1 MNYKSILK
9 QNRFSLL
16 LIAFAFPVSTITPFV
31 RANTSEVSITQQKKS
46 ISGVVFDGGM
56 NEPLI
61 GANVI
66 VKGSTNGTV
75 TDIDGKFSLEANP
88 NDILVISS
96 IGFKTVEIKASE
108 VAKGKVTLQED
119 SQALD
124 EVVVVGYGVQKKAN
138 LSGSVAQVNSEE
150 LTNRP
155 ISNVSSGLQGLM
167 PGVTVTA
174 GQGRPGEDGSNIRIR
189 GVGTLNN
196 ASPYILIDGV
206 ESGSMNDL
214 DPNDIESISV
224 LKDASS
230 AAIYGSKASNGVIL
244 ITTKRGKVGA
254 PRISYNGYVGI
265 QNATATIDRVSSAD
279 YARLYNRIDDD
290 NNQPH
295 RYSDEDI
302 RLFEDGSDPYG
313 HPNTN
318 WNDAAFKTGV
328 LHKHNVSINGGT
340 DNAKYMASVG
350 YLGQTGILPNSERS
364 QFNGRMNLDI
374 NISKQWHVRMNLA
387 YIKNDYKDPNSN
399 YGGGSSDQI
408 IRQLNI
414 LSPMIPIKNEDGTY
428 GSTNDGNPIAWLDS
442 GSTVDKYNQNFTGML
457 AVDYKIFDFLTATV
471 SGAYVN
477 DDQHYKAFVK
487 KIKEDP
493 VQAARPNSLSESFRN
508 WDRYNFDALLNFDKQ
523 FGNHSVKVM
532 LGYHAEAYDVRYN
545 SMYRENFPNNELTD
559 MNAGAAATQ
568 TNSGFTR
575 ELNMLSYFGRLN
587 YDYKGKYLFEANFRS
602 DASSRFAPGNRWGYF
617 PSFSGAWRIS
627 EESFME
633 EVRNSWLS
641 NMKIRASWGQ
651 LGNQDALGDG
661 SPTGGDF
668 YPWMNTY
675 NLGANYPFGGSLV
688 TGYYQGSY
696 KMASLSWEKATTW
709 GVGVDFTLF
718 NKFTGSVD
726 YYNRKTTDIIMDVA
740 VPKEFAL
747 GAYKDN
753 VGAMKNSGV
762 EIQLAYNDKWNDW
775 TFGASGN
782 FSYNK
787 NVIENL
793 GGVNRMAD
801 GSFMR
806 EVGSPINSWF
816 VYRTDG
822 FFQSDEEA
830 SAWQE
835 KYSKMD
841 GYPFGQDFKG
851 GDLRYVDANGDGK
864 ISADDRELYRTK
876 DPKFTFGF
884 NLNVGYKNIDL
895 SMNFTGAAGVGYAFT
910 KEAFGEF
917 SGSAGHPSTA
927 WLDSWTPENKNASM
941 PRIAESRKS
950 PSEASNVLS
959 DFWIIDTSYLR
970 MKTIQLGYTF
980 PKTWLEKWGVQNV
993 RIYYSAENLLTFDNM
1008 PINVDPETVSER
1020 LSSYPLNKTHSFG
1033 VNITF

>member
-1 MNYKSILK
+1 MLKRLKSVSMLLFLGT
-9 QNRFSLL
+9 FSTG
-16 LIAFAFPVSTITPFV
+16 TISAVT
-31 RANTSEVSITQQKKS
+31 ASEVNSSAIVQQNETCKGIVKDATGESI
-46 ISGVVFDGGM
+46 
-56 NEPLI
+56 I
-61 GANVI
+61 GASVI
-66 VKGSTNGTV
+66 VKGTTNGAI
-75 TDIDGKFSLEANP
+75 TDFEGNFALTNVKKG
-88 NDILVISS
+88 DIIVISYV
-96 IGFKTVEIKASE
+96 GYQKQE
-108 VAKGKVTLQED
+108 VKWNGGTLNVVLKDDTEVL
-119 SQALD
+119 S
-124 EVVVVGYGVQKKAN
+124 EVVVVGYGIQKKAN
-138 LSGSVAQVNSEE
+138 LSGAVAQVNSDE

-167 PGVTVTA
+167 PGVTITA

-244 ITTKRGKVGA
+244 ITTKRGKTGA

-290 NNQPH
+290 NNNPH

-302 RLFEDGSDPYG
+302 RLFENGSDPYG
-313 HPNTN
+313 HPNTD
-318 WNDAAFKTGV
+318 WNDAAYKTGV

-340 DNAKYMASVG
+340 ENARYMASVG

-364 QFNGRMNLDI
+364 QFNGRMNLDVDI
-374 NISKQWHVRMNLA
+374 TKKWHVRMNLS

-442 GSTVDKYNQNFTGML
+442 KSTVDKYNQNFTGML
-457 AVDYKIFDFLTATV
+457 SVDYKILDCLTATV

-487 KIKEDP
+487 KINNDP
-493 VQAARPNSLSESFRN
+493 AQAARPNSLTESFTN
-508 WDRYNFDALLNFDKQ
+508 WTRYNFDALLNFDKQ
-523 FGNHSVKVM
+523 FGDHNLKAM

-545 SMYRENFPNNELTD
+545 DMYRENFPNNELDD
-559 MNAGAAATQ
+559 MNAGATATQ

-575 ELNMLSYFGRLN
+575 ELNMLSYFGRIN
-587 YDYKGKYLFEANFRS
+587 YDYKGKYLFEANFRA

-633 EVRNSWLS
+633 TLRDSWLS
-641 NMKIRASWGQ
+641 SLKIRGSWGQ

-661 SPTGGDF
+661 TPTGGDY

-709 GVGVDFTLF
+709 GIGIDFTLF
-718 NKFTGSVD
+718 NKLTGSID
-726 YYNRKTTDIIMDVA
+726 YYNRKTTDIIMNVS

-753 VGAMKNSGV
+753 VGAMKNSGIEV
-762 EIQLAYNDKWNDW
+762 QLAYNDTWNDW
-775 TFGASGN
+775 TFGVSGN
-782 FSYNK
+782 FAYNK
-787 NVIENL
+787 NTIENL
-793 GGVNRMAD
+793 GGVDRMAD

-822 FFQSDEEA
+822 FFSLMKKLLHGKPNTLQWTDILSD
-830 SAWQE
+830 
-835 KYSKMD
+835 
-841 GYPFGQDFKG
+841 
-851 GDLRYVDANGDGK
+851 K
-864 ISADDRELYRTK
+864 ISRQVT
-876 DPKFTFGF
+876 
-884 NLNVGYKNIDL
+884 
-895 SMNFTGAAGVGYAFT
+895 YA
-910 KEAFGEF
+910 
-917 SGSAGHPSTA
+917 
-927 WLDSWTPENKNASM
+927 M
-941 PRIAESRKS
+941 
-950 PSEASNVLS
+950 
-959 DFWIIDTSYLR
+959 
-970 MKTIQLGYTF
+970 
-980 PKTWLEKWGVQNV
+980 
-993 RIYYSAENLLTFDNM
+993 
-1008 PINVDPETVSER
+1008 
-1020 LSSYPLNKTHSFG
+1020 
-1033 VNITF
+1033 

>member
-1 MNYKSILK
+1 MLKRLKSVSMLLFLGT
-9 QNRFSLL
+9 FSTG
-16 LIAFAFPVSTITPFV
+16 TISAVT
-31 RANTSEVSITQQKKS
+31 ASEVNASAIVQQNETCKGIVKDATGESI
-46 ISGVVFDGGM
+46 
-56 NEPLI
+56 I
-61 GANVI
+61 GASVI
-66 VKGSTNGTV
+66 VKGTTNGAI
-75 TDIDGKFSLEANP
+75 TDFEGNFALTNVKKG
-88 NDILVISS
+88 DIIVISYV
-96 IGFKTVEIKASE
+96 GYQKQEIKWNGGTLNVVLKDDTE
-108 VAKGKVTLQED
+108 VL
-119 SQALD
+119 S
-124 EVVVVGYGVQKKAN
+124 EVVVVGYGIQKKAN
-138 LSGSVAQVNSEE
+138 LSGAVAQVNSDE

-167 PGVTVTA
+167 PGVTITA

-244 ITTKRGKVGA
+244 ITTKRGKTGA

-290 NNQPH
+290 NNNPH

-302 RLFEDGSDPYG
+302 RLFENGSDPYG
-313 HPNTN
+313 HPNTD
-318 WNDAAFKTGV
+318 WNDAAYKTGV

-340 DNAKYMASVG
+340 ENARYMASVG

-364 QFNGRMNLDI
+364 QFNGRMNLDVDI
-374 NISKQWHVRMNLA
+374 TKKWHVRMNLS

-442 GSTVDKYNQNFTGML
+442 KSTVDKYNQNFTGML
-457 AVDYKIFDFLTATV
+457 SVDYKILDCLTATV

-487 KIKEDP
+487 KINNDP
-493 VQAARPNSLSESFRN
+493 AQAARPNSLTESFTN
-508 WDRYNFDALLNFDKQ
+508 WTRYNFDALLNFDKQ
-523 FGNHSVKVM
+523 FGDHNLKAM

-545 SMYRENFPNNELTD
+545 DMYRENFPNNELDD
-559 MNAGAAATQ
+559 MNAGATATQ

-575 ELNMLSYFGRLN
+575 ELNMLSYFGRIN
-587 YDYKGKYLFEANFRS
+587 YDYKGKYLFEANFRA

-633 EVRNSWLS
+633 TLRDSWLS
-641 NMKIRASWGQ
+641 SLKIRGSWGQ
-651 LGNQDALGDG
+651 LGNQDALGNG
-661 SPTGGDF
+661 TPTGGDY

-709 GVGVDFTLF
+709 GIGIDFTLF
-718 NKFTGSVD
+718 NKLTGSID
-726 YYNRKTTDIIMDVA
+726 YYNRKTTDIIMNVS

-753 VGAMKNSGV
+753 VGAMKNSGIEV
-762 EIQLAYNDKWNDW
+762 QLAYNDTWNDW
-775 TFGASGN
+775 TFGVSGN
-782 FSYNK
+782 FAYNK
-787 NVIENL
+787 NTIENL
-793 GGVNRMAD
+793 GGVDRMAD

-830 SAWQE
+830 AAWQA
-835 KYSKMD
+835 KYSAMD
-841 GYPFGQDFKG
+841 GYPFGQDFKA

-884 NLNVGYKNIDL
+884 NINVGYKNVDL
-895 SMNFTGAAGVGYAFT
+895 SMNFNGAAGVGYAFT

-941 PRIAESRKS
+941 PRIAEARVS

-959 DFWIIDTSYLR
+959 DF
-970 MKTIQLGYTF
+970 
-980 PKTWLEKWGVQNV
+980 
-993 RIYYSAENLLTFDNM
+993 
-1008 PINVDPETVSER
+1008 
-1020 LSSYPLNKTHSFG
+1020 
-1033 VNITF
+1033 

>member
-1 MNYKSILK
+1 MLKRLKSVSMLLFLGGLSVGNTATATAPEINTPAIVQ
-9 QNRFSLL
+9 QNGACKG
-16 LIAFAFPVSTITPFV
+16 IVKDATGEAV
-31 RANTSEVSITQQKKS
+31 
-46 ISGVVFDGGM
+46 
-56 NEPLI
+56 I
-61 GANVI
+61 GASVV
-66 VKGSTNGTV
+66 VKGTTNGTI
-75 TDIDGKFSLEANP
+75 TDFDGNFSLDNVKKG
-88 NDILVISS
+88 DVLVISYV
-96 IGFKTVEIKASE
+96 GYQTQEIKWN
-108 VAKGKVTLQED
+108 GTPLKVVLKED
-119 SQALD
+119 SKTLS
-124 EVVVVGYGVQKKAN
+124 EVVVVGYGTQKKAN
-138 LSGSVAQVNSEE
+138 LSGAVAQVNSEE

-244 ITTKRGKVGA
+244 ITTKRGKTGA
-254 PRISYNGYVGI
+254 PRISYNGYVGF

-279 YARLYNRIDDD
+279 YARLYNRIDDA
-290 NNQPH
+290 NGQPH

-302 RLFEDGSDPYG
+302 RLFENGTDPYG
-313 HPNTN
+313 HPNTD
-318 WNDAAFKTGV
+318 WNDAAYQTGV
-328 LHKHNVSINGGT
+328 IHKHNVNINGGT
-340 DNAKYMASVG
+340 DQAKYMASIG

-364 QFNGRMNLDI
+364 QFNGRMNLDV
-374 NISKQWHVRMNLA
+374 NITKKLHARMNLA

-399 YGGGSSDQI
+399 YGGGWSDQI

-414 LSPMIPIKNEDGTY
+414 LSPMIPIKKEDGTY
-428 GSTNDGNPIAWLDS
+428 GQTNDGNPIAWLDS
-442 GSTVDKYNQNFTGML
+442 GQTVDKYNQNFTGML
-457 AVDYKIFDFLTATV
+457 SLDYEIIDGLKATV
-471 SGAYVN
+471 TGAYVN

-487 KIKEDP
+487 KIENDP
-493 VQAARPNSLSESFRN
+493 AQAARPNSLTESFRN
-508 WDRYNFDALLNFDKQ
+508 WNRYNFDALLNYDKQ
-523 FGNHSVKVM
+523 FGDHGLKVM
-532 LGYHAEAYDVRYN
+532 LGYHAEAFDVRYN
-545 SMYRENFPNNELTD
+545 SMYRENFPNNELDD
-559 MNAGAAATQ
+559 MNAGATATQ
-568 TNSGFTR
+568 TNSGYTR
-575 ELNMLSYFGRLN
+575 ELNMLSYFGRVN
-587 YDYKGKYLFEANFRS
+587 YDYRGKYLFEANVRA

-633 EVRNSWLS
+633 GLRENWLS
-641 NMKIRASWGQ
+641 NLKIRASWGQ

-668 YPWMNTY
+668 YPWLNTY
-675 NLGANYPFGGSLV
+675 SLGANYPFGGALT

-696 KMASLSWEKATTW
+696 KIATLSWEKATTW
-709 GVGVDFTLF
+709 GIGVDFTLF
-718 NKFTGSVD
+718 NKVTGSVD
-726 YYNRKTTDIIMDVA
+726 YYNRKTSDIIMNVS
-740 VPKEFAL
+740 VPQEFAL
-747 GAYKDN
+747 SAYKDN
-753 VGAMKNSGV
+753 VGSMKNTGV
-762 EIQLAYNDKWNDW
+762 ELQLAYNDRYNDW
-775 TFGASGN
+775 SWGVSGN
-782 FSYNK
+782 FAYNK
-787 NVIENL
+787 NTIEDL
-793 GGVNRMAD
+793 GGVERMED
-801 GSFMR
+801 GSYMR
-806 EVGSPINSWF
+806 EVGSPIHSWF

-830 SAWQE
+830 AAWE
-835 KYSKMD
+835 AKY
-841 GYPFGQDFKG
+841 GNPFGKKFRA
-851 GDLRYVDANGDGK
+851 GDLRYVDTDGDGK
-864 ISADDRELYRTK
+864 LTGSDRELYKTS

-884 NLNVGYKNIDL
+884 NLNAGYKNVDV

-941 PRIAESRKS
+941 PRIAESRQS
-950 PSEASNVLS
+950 PSEASVVMS
-959 DFWIIDTSYLR
+959 DFWIINTSYLR
-970 MKTIQLGYTF
+970 MKTFQLGYTF
-980 PKTWLEKWGVQNV
+980 PKNWIEKCGIQNL
-993 RIYYSAENLLTFDNM
+993 RIYYSAENLLTFDSM

>member
-1 MNYKSILK
+1 MLKRLKSVSMLLFLGT
-9 QNRFSLL
+9 FSTG
-16 LIAFAFPVSTITPFV
+16 TISAVTASEV
-31 RANTSEVSITQQKKS
+31 NTSAIVQQNETCKGIVKDATGESI
-46 ISGVVFDGGM
+46 
-56 NEPLI
+56 I
-61 GANVI
+61 GASVI
-66 VKGSTNGTV
+66 VKGTTNGAI
-75 TDIDGKFSLEANP
+75 TDFEGNFALTNVKKG
-88 NDILVISS
+88 DIIVISYV
-96 IGFKTVEIKASE
+96 GYQKQEIKWNGGTLNVVLKDDTE
-108 VAKGKVTLQED
+108 VL
-119 SQALD
+119 S

-138 LSGSVAQVNSEE
+138 LSGAVAQVNSDE

-167 PGVTVTA
+167 PGVTITA

-244 ITTKRGKVGA
+244 ITTKRGKTGA

-290 NNQPH
+290 NNNPH

-302 RLFEDGSDPYG
+302 RLFENGSDPYG
-313 HPNTN
+313 HPNTD
-318 WNDAAFKTGV
+318 WNDAAYKTGV

-340 DNAKYMASVG
+340 ENARYMASVG

-364 QFNGRMNLDI
+364 QFNGRMNLDVDI
-374 NISKQWHVRMNLA
+374 TKKWHVRMNLS

-428 GSTNDGNPIAWLDS
+428 SSTNDGNPIAWLDS
-442 GSTVDKYNQNFTGML
+442 KSTVDKYNQNFTGML
-457 AVDYKIFDFLTATV
+457 SVDYKILDCLTATV

-487 KIKEDP
+487 KINNDP
-493 VQAARPNSLSESFRN
+493 AQAARPNSLTESFTN
-508 WDRYNFDALLNFDKQ
+508 WTRYNFDALLNFDKQ
-523 FGNHSVKVM
+523 FGDHNLKAM

-545 SMYRENFPNNELTD
+545 DMYRENFPNNELDD
-559 MNAGAAATQ
+559 MNAGATATQ

-575 ELNMLSYFGRLN
+575 ELNMLSYFGRIN
-587 YDYKGKYLFEANFRS
+587 YDYKGKYLFEANFRA

-633 EVRNSWLS
+633 TLRDSWLS
-641 NMKIRASWGQ
+641 SLKIRGSWGQ
-651 LGNQDALGDG
+651 LGNQDALGNG
-661 SPTGGDF
+661 TPTGGDY

-709 GVGVDFTLF
+709 GIGIDFTLF
-718 NKFTGSVD
+718 NKLTGSID
-726 YYNRKTTDIIMDVA
+726 YYNRKTTDIIMNVS

-753 VGAMKNSGV
+753 VGAMKNSGIEV
-762 EIQLAYNDKWNDW
+762 QLAYNDTWNDW
-775 TFGASGN
+775 TFGVSGN
-782 FSYNK
+782 FAYNK
-787 NVIENL
+787 NTIENL
-793 GGVNRMAD
+793 GGVDRMAD

-830 SAWQE
+830 AAWQA
-835 KYSKMD
+835 KYSAMD
-841 GYPFGQDFKG
+841 GYPFGQDFKA

-884 NLNVGYKNIDL
+884 NINVGYKNVDL
-895 SMNFTGAAGVGYAFT
+895 SMNFNGAAGVGYAFT

-941 PRIAESRKS
+941 PRIAEARVS

-959 DFWIIDTSYLR
+959 DFWIMDTSYLR
-970 MKTIQLGYTF
+970 MKTIQLGYTL
-980 PKTWLEKWGVQNV
+980 PKIG
-993 RIYYSAENLLTFDNM
+993 
-1008 PINVDPETVSER
+1008 
-1020 LSSYPLNKTHSFG
+1020 
-1033 VNITF
+1033 

>member
-1 MNYKSILK
+1 MLKRLKSVSMLLFLGT
-9 QNRFSLL
+9 FSTG
-16 LIAFAFPVSTITPFV
+16 TISAVT
-31 RANTSEVSITQQKKS
+31 ASEVNASAIVQQNETCKGIVKDATGESI
-46 ISGVVFDGGM
+46 
-56 NEPLI
+56 I
-61 GANVI
+61 GASVI
-66 VKGSTNGTV
+66 VKGTTNGAI
-75 TDIDGKFSLEANP
+75 TDFEGNFALTNVKKG
-88 NDILVISS
+88 DIIVISYV
-96 IGFKTVEIKASE
+96 GYQKQEIKWNGGTLNVVLKDDTE
-108 VAKGKVTLQED
+108 VL
-119 SQALD
+119 S
-124 EVVVVGYGVQKKAN
+124 EVVVVGYGIQKKAN
-138 LSGSVAQVNSEE
+138 LSGAVAQVNSDE

-167 PGVTVTA
+167 PGVTITA

-244 ITTKRGKVGA
+244 ITTKRGKTGA

-290 NNQPH
+290 NNNPH

-302 RLFEDGSDPYG
+302 RLFENGSDPYG
-313 HPNTN
+313 HPNTD
-318 WNDAAFKTGV
+318 WNDAAYKTGV

-340 DNAKYMASVG
+340 ENARYMASVG

-364 QFNGRMNLDI
+364 QFNGRMNLDVDI
-374 NISKQWHVRMNLA
+374 TKKWHVRMNLS

-442 GSTVDKYNQNFTGML
+442 KSTVDKYNQNFTGML
-457 AVDYKIFDFLTATV
+457 SVDYKILDCLTATV

-487 KIKEDP
+487 KINNDP
-493 VQAARPNSLSESFRN
+493 AQAARPNSLTESFTN
-508 WDRYNFDALLNFDKQ
+508 WTRYNFDALLNFDKQ
-523 FGNHSVKVM
+523 FGDHNLKAM

-545 SMYRENFPNNELTD
+545 DMYRENFPNNELDD
-559 MNAGAAATQ
+559 MNAGATATQ

-575 ELNMLSYFGRLN
+575 ELNMLSYFGRIN
-587 YDYKGKYLFEANFRS
+587 YDYKGKYLFEANFRA

-633 EVRNSWLS
+633 TLRDSWLS
-641 NMKIRASWGQ
+641 SLKIRGSWGQ
-651 LGNQDALGDG
+651 LGNQDALGNG
-661 SPTGGDF
+661 TPTGGDY

-709 GVGVDFTLF
+709 GIGIDFTLF
-718 NKFTGSVD
+718 NKLTGSID
-726 YYNRKTTDIIMDVA
+726 YYNRKTTDIIMNVS

-753 VGAMKNSGV
+753 VGAMKNSGIEV
-762 EIQLAYNDKWNDW
+762 QLAYNDTWNDW
-775 TFGASGN
+775 TFGVSGN
-782 FSYNK
+782 FAYNK
-787 NVIENL
+787 NTIENL
-793 GGVNRMAD
+793 GGVDRMAD

-830 SAWQE
+830 AAWQA
-835 KYSKMD
+835 KYSAMD
-841 GYPFGQDFKG
+841 GYPFGQDFKA

-884 NLNVGYKNIDL
+884 NINVGYKNVDL
-895 SMNFTGAAGVGYAFT
+895 SMNFNGAAGVGYAFT

-941 PRIAESRKS
+941 PRIAEARVS

-959 DFWIIDTSYLR
+959 DFWIMDTSYLR
-970 MKTIQLGYTF
+970 MKTIQLG
-980 PKTWLEKWGVQNV
+980 
-993 RIYYSAENLLTFDNM
+993 
-1008 PINVDPETVSER
+1008 
-1020 LSSYPLNKTHSFG
+1020 LSLIH
-1033 VNITF
+1033 I

>member
-1 MNYKSILK
+1 MLKRLKSVSMLLFLGGLSVGNTATATAPEINTPAIVQ
-9 QNRFSLL
+9 QNGACKG
-16 LIAFAFPVSTITPFV
+16 IVKDATGEAV
-31 RANTSEVSITQQKKS
+31 
-46 ISGVVFDGGM
+46 
-56 NEPLI
+56 I
-61 GANVI
+61 GASVV
-66 VKGSTNGTV
+66 VKGTTNGTI
-75 TDIDGKFSLEANP
+75 TDFDGNFSLDNVKKG
-88 NDILVISS
+88 DVLVISYV
-96 IGFKTVEIKASE
+96 GYQTQEIKWNSTPL
-108 VAKGKVTLQED
+108 KVVLKED
-119 SQALD
+119 SKTLS
-124 EVVVVGYGVQKKAN
+124 EVVVVGYGTQKKAN
-138 LSGSVAQVNSEE
+138 LSGAVAQVNSEE

-244 ITTKRGKVGA
+244 ITTKRGKTGA
-254 PRISYNGYVGI
+254 PRISYNGYVGF

-279 YARLYNRIDDD
+279 YARLYNRIDDA
-290 NNQPH
+290 NGQPH

-302 RLFEDGSDPYG
+302 RLFENGTDPYG
-313 HPNTN
+313 HPNTD
-318 WNDAAFKTGV
+318 WNDAAYQTGV
-328 LHKHNVSINGGT
+328 IHKHNVNINGGT
-340 DNAKYMASVG
+340 DQAKYMASIG

-364 QFNGRMNLDI
+364 QFNGRMNLDV
-374 NISKQWHVRMNLA
+374 NITKKLHARMNLA

-399 YGGGSSDQI
+399 YGGGWSDQI

-414 LSPMIPIKNEDGTY
+414 LSPMIPIKKEDGTY
-428 GSTNDGNPIAWLDS
+428 GQTNDGNPIAWLDS
-442 GSTVDKYNQNFTGML
+442 GQTVDKYNQNFTGML
-457 AVDYKIFDFLTATV
+457 SLDYEIIDGLKATV
-471 SGAYVN
+471 TGAYVN

-487 KIKEDP
+487 KIENDP
-493 VQAARPNSLSESFRN
+493 AQAARPNSLTESFRN
-508 WDRYNFDALLNFDKQ
+508 WNRYNFDALLNYDKQ
-523 FGNHSVKVM
+523 FGDHGLKVM
-532 LGYHAEAYDVRYN
+532 LGYHAEAFDVRYN
-545 SMYRENFPNNELTD
+545 SMYRENFPNNELDD
-559 MNAGAAATQ
+559 MNAGATATQ
-568 TNSGFTR
+568 TNSGYTR
-575 ELNMLSYFGRLN
+575 ELNMLSYFGRVN
-587 YDYKGKYLFEANFRS
+587 YDYRGKYLFEANVRA

-633 EVRNSWLS
+633 GLRENWLS
-641 NMKIRASWGQ
+641 NLKIRASWGQ

-668 YPWMNTY
+668 YPWLNTY
-675 NLGANYPFGGSLV
+675 SLGANYPFGGALT

-696 KMASLSWEKATTW
+696 KIATLSWEKATTW
-709 GVGVDFTLF
+709 GIGVDFTLF
-718 NKFTGSVD
+718 NKVTGSVD
-726 YYNRKTTDIIMDVA
+726 YYNRKTSDIIMNVS
-740 VPKEFAL
+740 VPQEFAL
-747 GAYKDN
+747 SAYKDN
-753 VGAMKNSGV
+753 VGSMKNTGV
-762 EIQLAYNDKWNDW
+762 ELQLAYNDRYNDW
-775 TFGASGN
+775 SWGVSGN
-782 FSYNK
+782 FAYNK
-787 NVIENL
+787 NTIEDL
-793 GGVNRMAD
+793 GGVERMED
-801 GSFMR
+801 GSYMR
-806 EVGSPINSWF
+806 EVGSPIHSWF

-830 SAWQE
+830 AAWE
-835 KYSKMD
+835 AKY
-841 GYPFGQDFKG
+841 GNPFGKKFRA
-851 GDLRYVDANGDGK
+851 GDLRYVDTDGDGK
-864 ISADDRELYRTK
+864 LTGSDRELYKTS

-884 NLNVGYKNIDL
+884 NLNAGYKNVDV

-941 PRIAESRKS
+941 PRIAESRQS
-950 PSEASNVLS
+950 PSEASVVMS
-959 DFWIIDTSYLR
+959 DFWIINTSYLR
-970 MKTIQLGYTF
+970 MKTFQLGYTF
-980 PKTWLEKWGVQNV
+980 PKNWIEKCGIQNL
-993 RIYYSAENLLTFDNM
+993 RIYYSAENLLTFDSM

>member
-1 MNYKSILK
+1 MLKRLKSVSMLLFLGT
-9 QNRFSLL
+9 FSTG
-16 LIAFAFPVSTITPFV
+16 TISAVT
-31 RANTSEVSITQQKKS
+31 ASEVNSSAIVQQNETCKGIVKDATGESI
-46 ISGVVFDGGM
+46 
-56 NEPLI
+56 I
-61 GANVI
+61 GASVI
-66 VKGSTNGTV
+66 VKGTTNGAI
-75 TDIDGKFSLEANP
+75 TDFEGNFALTNVKKG
-88 NDILVISS
+88 DIIVISYV
-96 IGFKTVEIKASE
+96 GYQKQE
-108 VAKGKVTLQED
+108 VKWNGGTLNVVLKDDTEVL
-119 SQALD
+119 S

-138 LSGSVAQVNSEE
+138 LSGAVAQVNSDE

-167 PGVTVTA
+167 PGVTITA

-244 ITTKRGKVGA
+244 ITTKRGKTGA

-290 NNQPH
+290 NNNPH

-302 RLFEDGSDPYG
+302 RLFENGSDPYG
-313 HPNTN
+313 HPNTD
-318 WNDAAFKTGV
+318 WNDAAYKTGV

-340 DNAKYMASVG
+340 ENARYMASVG

-364 QFNGRMNLDI
+364 QFNGRMNLDVDI
-374 NISKQWHVRMNLA
+374 TKKWHVRMNLS

-442 GSTVDKYNQNFTGML
+442 KSTVDKYNQNFTGML
-457 AVDYKIFDFLTATV
+457 SVDYKILDCLTATV

-487 KIKEDP
+487 KINNDP
-493 VQAARPNSLSESFRN
+493 AQAARPNSLTESFTN
-508 WDRYNFDALLNFDKQ
+508 WTRYNFDALLNFDKQ
-523 FGNHSVKVM
+523 FGDHNLKAM

-545 SMYRENFPNNELTD
+545 DMYRENFPNNELDD
-559 MNAGAAATQ
+559 MNAGATATQ

-575 ELNMLSYFGRLN
+575 ELNMLSYFGRIN
-587 YDYKGKYLFEANFRS
+587 YDYKGKYLFEANFRA

-633 EVRNSWLS
+633 TLRDSWLS
-641 NMKIRASWGQ
+641 SLKIRGSWGQ

-661 SPTGGDF
+661 TPTGGDY

-709 GVGVDFTLF
+709 GIGIDFTLF
-718 NKFTGSVD
+718 NKLTGSID
-726 YYNRKTTDIIMDVA
+726 YYNRKTTDIIMNVS

-753 VGAMKNSGV
+753 VGAMKNSGIEV
-762 EIQLAYNDKWNDW
+762 QLAYNDTWNDW
-775 TFGASGN
+775 TFGVSGN
-782 FSYNK
+782 FAYNK
-787 NVIENL
+787 NTIENL
-793 GGVNRMAD
+793 GGVDRMAD

-830 SAWQE
+830 AAWQA
-835 KYSKMD
+835 KYSAMD
-841 GYPFGQDFKG
+841 GYPFGQDFKA

-884 NLNVGYKNIDL
+884 NINVGYKNVDL
-895 SMNFTGAAGVGYAFT
+895 SMNFNGAAGVGYAFT

-941 PRIAESRKS
+941 PRIAEARVS

-959 DFWIIDTSYLR
+959 DFWIMDTSYLR
-970 MKTIQLGYTF
+970 MKTIQLGYTL
-980 PKTWLEKWGVQNV
+980 PKNWIENGVF
-993 RIYYSAENLLTFDNM
+993 RICVYT
-1008 PINVDPETVSER
+1008 IQQ
-1020 LSSYPLNKTHSFG
+1020 KTC
-1033 VNITF
+1033 

>member
-1 MNYKSILK
+1 MLKRLKSVSMLLFLGT
-9 QNRFSLL
+9 FSTG
-16 LIAFAFPVSTITPFV
+16 TISAVT
-31 RANTSEVSITQQKKS
+31 ASEVNASAIVQQNETCKGIVKDATGESI
-46 ISGVVFDGGM
+46 
-56 NEPLI
+56 I
-61 GANVI
+61 GASVI
-66 VKGSTNGTV
+66 VKGTTNGAI
-75 TDIDGKFSLEANP
+75 TDFEGNFALTNVKKG
-88 NDILVISS
+88 DIIVISYV
-96 IGFKTVEIKASE
+96 GYQKQE
-108 VAKGKVTLQED
+108 VKWNGGTLNVVLKDDTEVL
-119 SQALD
+119 S
-124 EVVVVGYGVQKKAN
+124 EVVVVGYGIQKKAN
-138 LSGSVAQVNSEE
+138 LSGAVAQVNSDE

-167 PGVTVTA
+167 PGVTITA

-244 ITTKRGKVGA
+244 ITTKRGKTGA

-290 NNQPH
+290 NNNPH

-302 RLFEDGSDPYG
+302 RLFENGSDPYG
-313 HPNTN
+313 HPNTD
-318 WNDAAFKTGV
+318 WNDAAYKTGV

-340 DNAKYMASVG
+340 ENARYMASVG

-364 QFNGRMNLDI
+364 QFNGRMNLDVDI
-374 NISKQWHVRMNLA
+374 TKKWHVRMNLS

-442 GSTVDKYNQNFTGML
+442 KSTVDKYNQNFTGML
-457 AVDYKIFDFLTATV
+457 SVDYKILDCLTATV

-487 KIKEDP
+487 KINNDP
-493 VQAARPNSLSESFRN
+493 AQAARPNSLTESFTN
-508 WDRYNFDALLNFDKQ
+508 WTRYNFDALLNFDKQ
-523 FGNHSVKVM
+523 FGDHNLKAM

-545 SMYRENFPNNELTD
+545 DMYRENFPNNELDD
-559 MNAGAAATQ
+559 MNAGATATQ

-575 ELNMLSYFGRLN
+575 ELNMLSYFGRIN
-587 YDYKGKYLFEANFRS
+587 YDYKGKYLFEANFRA

-633 EVRNSWLS
+633 TLRDSWLS
-641 NMKIRASWGQ
+641 SLKIRGSWGQ

-661 SPTGGDF
+661 TPTGGDY

-709 GVGVDFTLF
+709 GIGIDFTLF
-718 NKFTGSVD
+718 NKLTGSID
-726 YYNRKTTDIIMDVA
+726 YYNRKTTDIIMNVS

-753 VGAMKNSGV
+753 VGAMKNSGIEV
-762 EIQLAYNDKWNDW
+762 QLAYNDTWNDW
-775 TFGASGN
+775 TFGVSGN
-782 FSYNK
+782 FAYNK
-787 NVIENL
+787 NTIENL
-793 GGVNRMAD
+793 GGVDRMAD

-830 SAWQE
+830 AAWQA
-835 KYSKMD
+835 KYSAMD
-841 GYPFGQDFKG
+841 GYPFGQDFKA

-884 NLNVGYKNIDL
+884 NINVGYKNVDL
-895 SMNFTGAAGVGYAFT
+895 SMNFNGAAGVGYAFT

-941 PRIAESRKS
+941 PRIAEARVS

-959 DFWIIDTSYLR
+959 DFWIMDTSYLR
-970 MKTIQLGYTF
+970 MKTIQ
-980 PKTWLEKWGVQNV
+980 
-993 RIYYSAENLLTFDNM
+993 
-1008 PINVDPETVSER
+1008 
-1020 LSSYPLNKTHSFG
+1020 
-1033 VNITF
+1033 

>member
-1 MNYKSILK
+1 MLKRLKSV
-9 QNRFSLL
+9 SMLL
-16 LIAFAFPVSTITPFV
+16 CLGTLIPGTVSTV
-31 RANTSEVSITQQKKS
+31 AASGATSSAIVQQTGTCKGIVKDATGESI
-46 ISGVVFDGGM
+46 
-56 NEPLI
+56 I
-61 GANVI
+61 GASVV
-66 VKGSTNGTV
+66 VKGTTNGTI
-75 TDIDGKFSLEANP
+75 TDFDGNFSLANVKKG
-88 NDILVISS
+88 DVIVISYV
-96 IGFKTVEIKASE
+96 GYQTQE
-108 VAKGKVTLQED
+108 VKWNNGSLNVILKED
-119 SQALD
+119 SKTLS

-138 LSGSVAQVNSEE
+138 LSGAVAQVDSET

-174 GQGRPGEDGSNIRIR
+174 SHGRPGEDGSDIRIR

-206 ESGSMNDL
+206 ESGSMNDI

-244 ITTKRGKVGA
+244 ITTKRGKTGA
-254 PRISYNGYVGI
+254 PRVSYNGYVGI

-279 YARLYNRIDDD
+279 YARLYNRIDED
-290 NNQPH
+290 NNRPH

-313 HPNTN
+313 HPNTD
-318 WNDAAFKTGV
+318 WNDAAYQTGV

-340 DNAKYMASVG
+340 ENAKYMASVG

-364 QFNGRMNLDI
+364 QFNGRMNLDVDI
-374 NISKQWHVRMNLA
+374 TKQLKVRMNLA

-399 YGGGSSDQI
+399 YGGGWSDQI

-414 LSPMIPIKNEDGTY
+414 LSPMIPVKNEDGTY
-428 GSTNDGNPIAWLDS
+428 GATNDGNPIAWLDS

-457 AVDYKIFDFLTATV
+457 ALDYKILDCLTATV

-477 DDQHYKAFVK
+477 NDQYYKAFMK
-487 KIKEDP
+487 KIDNDP
-493 VQAARPNSLSESFRN
+493 AQAARPNTLTEKFTN
-508 WDRYNFDALLNFDKQ
+508 WSRYNFDALLNFDKQ
-523 FGNHSVKVM
+523 FGDHNLKAM

-545 SMYRENFPNNELTD
+545 DMYRENFPNNDLDD
-559 MNAGAAATQ
+559 MDAGAKSTQ
-568 TNSGFTR
+568 TNSGYTR

-587 YDYKGKYLFEANFRS
+587 YDYKGKYLLEANFRA

-633 EVRNSWLS
+633 EIRDAWLS
-641 NMKIRASWGQ
+641 SLKIRASWGQ

-668 YPWMNTY
+668 YPWINTY
-675 NLGANYPFGGSLV
+675 SLGANYPFGGSLT
-688 TGYYQGSY
+688 TGYYQSSY
-696 KMASLSWEKATTW
+696 KIATLSWEKATTW
-709 GVGVDFTLF
+709 GIGVDFTLF
-718 NKFTGSVD
+718 NKLTGSID
-726 YYNRKTTDIIMDVA
+726 YYNRKTTDIIMNVA
-740 VPKEFAL
+740 VPKAFGL

-775 TFGASGN
+775 TFGVAGN
-782 FSYNK
+782 FAYNK
-787 NVIENL
+787 NTIEDL

-801 GSFMR
+801 DSFMR
-806 EVGSPINSWF
+806 EVGSPVNSWF

-830 SAWQE
+830 AAWQA
-835 KYSKMD
+835 KYSQMD

-851 GDLRYVDANGDGK
+851 GDLRYVDANGDGR
-864 ISADDRELYRTK
+864 ISPDDRELYKTK
-876 DPKFTFGF
+876 NPKFTFGF
-884 NLNVGYKNIDL
+884 NINVGYKNVDL
-895 SMNFTGAAGVGYAFT
+895 SMNFNGAAGVGYAFT

-927 WLDSWTPENKNASM
+927 WLDSWTPENRDASM
-941 PRIAESRKS
+941 PRIAEARQS

-970 MKTIQLGYTF
+970 MKTLQVGYTF
-980 PKTWLEKWGVQNV
+980 PKNWIEKCGIQNL
-993 RIYYSAENLLTFDNM
+993 RIYYSAENLLTFDDM
-1008 PINVDPETVSER
+1008 PINVDPETVSDR
-1020 LSSYPLNKTHSFG
+1020 LSSYPLSKTHSFG

>member
-1 MNYKSILK
+1 MLKRLKSVSMLLFLGGLSVGNTATATAPEINTPAIVQ
-9 QNRFSLL
+9 QNGACKG
-16 LIAFAFPVSTITPFV
+16 IVKDATGEAV
-31 RANTSEVSITQQKKS
+31 
-46 ISGVVFDGGM
+46 
-56 NEPLI
+56 I
-61 GANVI
+61 GASVV
-66 VKGSTNGTV
+66 VKGTTNGTI
-75 TDIDGKFSLEANP
+75 TDFDGNFSLDNVKKG
-88 NDILVISS
+88 DVLVISYV
-96 IGFKTVEIKASE
+96 GYQTQEIKWN
-108 VAKGKVTLQED
+108 GTPLKVVLKED
-119 SQALD
+119 SKTLS
-124 EVVVVGYGVQKKAN
+124 EVVVVGYGTQKKAN
-138 LSGSVAQVNSEE
+138 LSGAVAQVNSEE

-244 ITTKRGKVGA
+244 ITTKRGKTSA
-254 PRISYNGYVGI
+254 PRISYNGYVGF

-279 YARLYNRIDDD
+279 YARLYNRIDDA
-290 NNQPH
+290 NGQPH

-302 RLFEDGSDPYG
+302 RLFENGTDPYG
-313 HPNTN
+313 HPNTD
-318 WNDAAFKTGV
+318 WNDAAYQTGV
-328 LHKHNVSINGGT
+328 IHKHNVNINGGT
-340 DNAKYMASVG
+340 DQAKYMASIG

-364 QFNGRMNLDI
+364 QFNGRMNLDV
-374 NISKQWHVRMNLA
+374 NITKKLHARMNLA

-399 YGGGSSDQI
+399 YGGGWSDQI

-414 LSPMIPIKNEDGTY
+414 LSPMIPIKKEDGTY
-428 GSTNDGNPIAWLDS
+428 GQTNDGNPIAWLDS
-442 GSTVDKYNQNFTGML
+442 GQTVDKYNQNFTGML
-457 AVDYKIFDFLTATV
+457 SLDYEIIDGLKATV
-471 SGAYVN
+471 TGAYVN

-487 KIKEDP
+487 KIENDP
-493 VQAARPNSLSESFRN
+493 AQAARPNSLTESFRN
-508 WDRYNFDALLNFDKQ
+508 WNRYNFDALLNYDKQ
-523 FGNHSVKVM
+523 FGDHGLKVM
-532 LGYHAEAYDVRYN
+532 LGYHAEAFDVRYN
-545 SMYRENFPNNELTD
+545 SMYRENFPNNELDD
-559 MNAGAAATQ
+559 MNAGATATQ
-568 TNSGFTR
+568 TNSGYTR
-575 ELNMLSYFGRLN
+575 ELNMLSYFGRVN
-587 YDYKGKYLFEANFRS
+587 YDYRGKYLFEANVRA

-633 EVRNSWLS
+633 GLRENWLS
-641 NMKIRASWGQ
+641 NLKIRASWGQ

-668 YPWMNTY
+668 YPWLNTY
-675 NLGANYPFGGSLV
+675 SLGANYPFGGALT

-696 KMASLSWEKATTW
+696 KIATLSWEKATTW
-709 GVGVDFTLF
+709 GIGVDFTLF
-718 NKFTGSVD
+718 NKVTGSVD
-726 YYNRKTTDIIMDVA
+726 YYNRKTSDIIMNVS
-740 VPKEFAL
+740 VPQEFAL
-747 GAYKDN
+747 SAYKDN
-753 VGAMKNSGV
+753 VGSMKNTGV
-762 EIQLAYNDKWNDW
+762 ELQLAYNDRYNDW
-775 TFGASGN
+775 SWGVSGN
-782 FSYNK
+782 FAYNK
-787 NVIENL
+787 NTIEDL
-793 GGVNRMAD
+793 GGVERMED
-801 GSFMR
+801 GSYMR
-806 EVGSPINSWF
+806 EVGSPIHSWF

-830 SAWQE
+830 AAWE
-835 KYSKMD
+835 AKY
-841 GYPFGQDFKG
+841 GNPFGKKFRA
-851 GDLRYVDANGDGK
+851 GDLRYVDTDGDGK
-864 ISADDRELYRTK
+864 LTGSDRELYKTS

-884 NLNVGYKNIDL
+884 NLNAGYKNVDV

-941 PRIAESRKS
+941 PRIAESRQS
-950 PSEASNVLS
+950 PSEASVVMS
-959 DFWIIDTSYLR
+959 DFWIINTSYLR
-970 MKTIQLGYTF
+970 MKTFQLGYTF
-980 PKTWLEKWGVQNV
+980 PKNWIEKCGIQNL
-993 RIYYSAENLLTFDNM
+993 RIYYSAENLLTFDSM

>member
-1 MNYKSILK
+1 MLKRLKSVSMLLFLGT
-9 QNRFSLL
+9 FSTG
-16 LIAFAFPVSTITPFV
+16 TISAVT
-31 RANTSEVSITQQKKS
+31 ASEVNSSAIVQQNETCKGIVKDATGESI
-46 ISGVVFDGGM
+46 
-56 NEPLI
+56 I
-61 GANVI
+61 GASVI
-66 VKGSTNGTV
+66 VKGTTNGAI
-75 TDIDGKFSLEANP
+75 TDFEGNFALTNVKKG
-88 NDILVISS
+88 DIIVISYV
-96 IGFKTVEIKASE
+96 GYQKQE
-108 VAKGKVTLQED
+108 VKWNGGTLNVVLKDDTEVL
-119 SQALD
+119 S
-124 EVVVVGYGVQKKAN
+124 EVVVVGYGIQKKAN
-138 LSGSVAQVNSEE
+138 LSGAVAQVNSDE

-167 PGVTVTA
+167 PGVTITA

-244 ITTKRGKVGA
+244 ITTKRGKTGA

-290 NNQPH
+290 NNNPH

-302 RLFEDGSDPYG
+302 RLFENGSDPYG
-313 HPNTN
+313 HPNTD
-318 WNDAAFKTGV
+318 WNDAAYKTGV

-340 DNAKYMASVG
+340 ENARYMASVG

-364 QFNGRMNLDI
+364 QFNGRMNLDVDI
-374 NISKQWHVRMNLA
+374 TKKWHVRMNLS

-442 GSTVDKYNQNFTGML
+442 KSTVDKYNQNFTGML
-457 AVDYKIFDFLTATV
+457 SVDYKILDCLTATV

-487 KIKEDP
+487 KINNDP
-493 VQAARPNSLSESFRN
+493 AQAARPNSLTESFTN
-508 WDRYNFDALLNFDKQ
+508 WTRYNFDALLNFDKQ
-523 FGNHSVKVM
+523 FGDHNLKAM

-545 SMYRENFPNNELTD
+545 DMYRENFPNNELDD
-559 MNAGAAATQ
+559 MNAGATATQ

-575 ELNMLSYFGRLN
+575 ELNMLSYFGRIN
-587 YDYKGKYLFEANFRS
+587 YDYKGKYLFEANFRA

-633 EVRNSWLS
+633 TLRDSWLS
-641 NMKIRASWGQ
+641 SLKIRGSWGQ

-661 SPTGGDF
+661 TPTGGDY

-709 GVGVDFTLF
+709 GIGIDFTLF
-718 NKFTGSVD
+718 NKLTGSID
-726 YYNRKTTDIIMDVA
+726 YYNRKTTDIIMNVS

-753 VGAMKNSGV
+753 VGAMKNSGIEV
-762 EIQLAYNDKWNDW
+762 QLAYNDTWNDW
-775 TFGASGN
+775 TFGVSGN
-782 FSYNK
+782 FAYNK
-787 NVIENL
+787 NTIENL
-793 GGVNRMAD
+793 GGVDRMAD

-830 SAWQE
+830 AAWQA
-835 KYSKMD
+835 KYSAMD
-841 GYPFGQDFKG
+841 GYPFGQDFKA

-884 NLNVGYKNIDL
+884 NINVGYKNIDL
-895 SMNFTGAAGVGYAFT
+895 SMNFNGAAGVGYAFT

-941 PRIAESRKS
+941 PRIAEARVS

-959 DFWIIDTSYLR
+959 DFWIMDTSYLR
-970 MKTIQLGYTF
+970 MKPY
-980 PKTWLEKWGVQNV
+980 N
-993 RIYYSAENLLTFDNM
+993 
-1008 PINVDPETVSER
+1008 
-1020 LSSYPLNKTHSFG
+1020 
-1033 VNITF
+1033 

>member
-1 MNYKSILK
+1 MLKRLKSVSMLLFLGT
-9 QNRFSLL
+9 FSTG
-16 LIAFAFPVSTITPFV
+16 TISAVTASEV
-31 RANTSEVSITQQKKS
+31 NTSAIVQQNETCKGIVKDATGESI
-46 ISGVVFDGGM
+46 
-56 NEPLI
+56 I
-61 GANVI
+61 GASVI
-66 VKGSTNGTV
+66 VKGTTNGAI
-75 TDIDGKFSLEANP
+75 TDFEGNFALTNVKKG
-88 NDILVISS
+88 DIIVISYV
-96 IGFKTVEIKASE
+96 GYQKQEIKWNGGTLNVVLKDDTE
-108 VAKGKVTLQED
+108 VL
-119 SQALD
+119 S
-124 EVVVVGYGVQKKAN
+124 EVVVVGYGIQKKAN
-138 LSGSVAQVNSEE
+138 LSGAVAQVNSDE

-167 PGVTVTA
+167 PGVTITA

-244 ITTKRGKVGA
+244 ITTKRGKTGA

-290 NNQPH
+290 NNNPH

-302 RLFEDGSDPYG
+302 RLFENGSDPYG
-313 HPNTN
+313 HPNTD
-318 WNDAAFKTGV
+318 WNDAAYKTGV

-340 DNAKYMASVG
+340 ENARYMASVG

-364 QFNGRMNLDI
+364 QFNGRMNLDVDI
-374 NISKQWHVRMNLA
+374 TKKWHVRMNLS

-442 GSTVDKYNQNFTGML
+442 KSTVDKYNQNFTGML
-457 AVDYKIFDFLTATV
+457 SVDYKILDCLTATV

-487 KIKEDP
+487 KINNDP
-493 VQAARPNSLSESFRN
+493 AQAARPNSLTESFTN
-508 WDRYNFDALLNFDKQ
+508 WTRYNFDALLNFDKQ
-523 FGNHSVKVM
+523 FGDHNLKAM

-545 SMYRENFPNNELTD
+545 DMYRENFPNNELDD
-559 MNAGAAATQ
+559 MNAGATATQ

-575 ELNMLSYFGRLN
+575 ELNMLSYFGRIN
-587 YDYKGKYLFEANFRS
+587 YDYKGKYLFEANFRA

-633 EVRNSWLS
+633 TLRDSWLS
-641 NMKIRASWGQ
+641 SLKIRGSWGQ
-651 LGNQDALGDG
+651 LGNQDALGNG
-661 SPTGGDF
+661 TPTGGDY

-709 GVGVDFTLF
+709 GIGIDFTLF
-718 NKFTGSVD
+718 NKLTGSID
-726 YYNRKTTDIIMDVA
+726 YYNRKTTDIIMNVS

-753 VGAMKNSGV
+753 VGAMKNSGIEV
-762 EIQLAYNDKWNDW
+762 QLAYNDTWNDW
-775 TFGASGN
+775 TFGVSGN
-782 FSYNK
+782 FAYNK
-787 NVIENL
+787 NTIENL
-793 GGVNRMAD
+793 GGVDRMAD
-801 GSFMR
+801 GSLC
-806 EVGSPINSWF
+806 
-816 VYRTDG
+816 
-822 FFQSDEEA
+822 A
-830 SAWQE
+830 
-835 KYSKMD
+835 K
-841 GYPFGQDFKG
+841 
-851 GDLRYVDANGDGK
+851 
-864 ISADDRELYRTK
+864 
-876 DPKFTFGF
+876 
-884 NLNVGYKNIDL
+884 
-895 SMNFTGAAGVGYAFT
+895 
-910 KEAFGEF
+910 
-917 SGSAGHPSTA
+917 
-927 WLDSWTPENKNASM
+927 
-941 PRIAESRKS
+941 
-950 PSEASNVLS
+950 
-959 DFWIIDTSYLR
+959 
-970 MKTIQLGYTF
+970 
-980 PKTWLEKWGVQNV
+980 
-993 RIYYSAENLLTFDNM
+993 
-1008 PINVDPETVSER
+1008 
-1020 LSSYPLNKTHSFG
+1020 
-1033 VNITF
+1033 